1 MNQAEFSRKY
11 YDLLTTEF
19 SGINLTRITDYDEFV
34 LKQIDDSLAPLY
46 QSEVFVSELN
56 KTGVMVDIGFGG
68 GFPILPM
75 ANELKDKSFIGIET
89 RNKKVTVVTQ
99 IGKALGLDNFK
110 LIHSRIENIIFD
122 KPVTCTLKAVG
133 KVNDFLSKINSTKEI
148 TVFFYKGPGFYELEE
163 DQIKLAKKKWDV
175 IEEKE
180 LSVKG
185 TEKRLLIGFKSK
197 NVPCGTTKVTNEL
210 VKLSTLL

>member
-1 MNQAEFSRKY
+1 MNQQEFSRKY
-11 YDLLTTEF
+11 FDLLTTDYA
-19 SGINLTRITDYDEFV
+19 GINLTRITNYDEFV

-46 QSEVFVSELN
+46 QSDVFVSDLN
-56 KTGVMVDIGFGG
+56 MTGTLVDIGFGG

-75 ANELKDKSFIGIET
+75 AHTLKDKKFIGIET
-89 RNKKVTVVTQ
+89 RNKKVTVVTE
-99 IGKALGLDNFK
+99 IGKQLGLNNFK
-110 LIHSRIENIIFD
+110 LLHSRIENIVFD
-122 KPVTCTLKAVG
+122 VPVTCTLKAVG
-133 KVNDFLSKINSTKEI
+133 KVNDFLSKINSTNEI
-148 TVFFYKGPGFYELEE
+148 SVFFYKGPGFYELEK
-163 DQIKLAKKKWDV
+163 DQLEIAKKNWTI

-180 LSVKG
+180 LNVEG